1 MPERGPQPGA
11 ERAGAAAQRAGGLA
25 TGIVRR
31 VARAHGHLEP
41 AQRLAAYGALALIV
55 TMFLPWY
62 SKSVT
67 AIVTQGREQ
76 ALAKSSDNL
85 SAWTAF
91 SFVEAATLLVAG
103 GVLLL
108 LFRRGEGRGFHLP
121 GGDGTVIAAAG
132 GWAAFLIFY
141 RLLDQPAGE
150 TTRTLVTTFGLRW
163 GIFFALG
170 AALFLASSG
179 LRLRAARVTEP
190 PLPAAV
196 REPRGVRPVPAPVG
210 ADADDPTRVDSS
222 LQPTRVASDARPSA
236 RASAPPPA
244 DDGEQ
249 LSFDEPE

>member
-1 MPERGPQPGA
+1 MPDRPGDPA
-11 ERAGAAAQRAGGLA
+11 APRAGAAAQRAGRFA
-25 TGIVRR
+25 TGFAGR
-31 VARAHGHLEP
+31 VARAHGALEP
-41 AQRLAAYGALALIV
+41 AQRLAAYGALALVV

-76 ALAKSSDNL
+76 SLAKTSDNL

-91 SFVEAATLLVAG
+91 SFVEAAALLVAA

-121 GGDGTVIAAAG
+121 GGDGTVIAVAG

-141 RLLDQPAGE
+141 RLLDQPAEE
-150 TTRTLVTTFGLRW
+150 TTRTLVTTYGLRW

-196 REPRGVRPVPAPVG
+196 REPRRARPEPAPP
-210 ADADDPTRVDSS
+210 ASHDDGPTRVDSS
-222 LQPTRVASDARPSA
+222 LQPTRVAPDGRPRA
-236 RASAPPPA
+236 RAAAPPPA

-249 LSFDEPE
+249 LSFDQPE